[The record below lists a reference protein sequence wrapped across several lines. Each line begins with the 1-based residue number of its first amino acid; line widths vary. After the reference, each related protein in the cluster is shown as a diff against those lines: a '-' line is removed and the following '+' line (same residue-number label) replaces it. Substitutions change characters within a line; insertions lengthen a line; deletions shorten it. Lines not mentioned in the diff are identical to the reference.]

1 MNPWLRRAAPVVVIL
16 SLLVLPALAKK
27 KEDPLERMKPVP
39 SDQPIPVIDFFRPQ
53 LFRNPELN
61 PAGTHFAAIVS
72 GEGDRLDL
80 IAFDLATKK
89 AERLTGGAGFDIT
102 RYEWLNDK
110 RMLFSLTKDKLY
122 AAGLFAVELGRFS
135 QSYVLQRRNV
145 VVPVGYPKD
154 NPLHAILWI
163 RNSAYD
169 LGADGGV
176 IKIDTRRSFDSRDGA
191 IFVNGDDGI
200 RADILETYPNPK
212 GGDVMGYIAD
222 RNGELAF
229 AVVAKDGRST
239 LQRYVDKTWERC
251 PVDLEETPV
260 LGIGDDPGQLL
271 TLGPKVEGKPRALH
285 RLNAVTGERGE
296 LLFQD
301 EQYDFVGVRFYRH
314 PVDHRILGVQYQ
326 RKGPQS
332 VWFDEGYQ
340 RIQSALDKAFP
351 GEVVRILGS
360 DRAEKQFFMSVS
372 SDVRPAS
379 YFHVKLE
386 TKTFAPVA
394 NVAPWI
400 DPKRMRPMQLITY
413 KARDGREIEGYVTL
427 PEGASQENKVPL
439 VVLPHGGPWVRD
451 NWGWD
456 AEAQFLAS
464 RGYAVFQPNYRGST
478 GYAWKFPEK
487 DMWDFRKMH
496 DDVTDGVKTVLKTR
510 MIDADRIAIM
520 GGSFGGYLALSGAAH
535 EQGLYRCAI
544 TVAGVFDW
552 ERVMKDAR
560 GSEHFRGRY
569 GSLRR
574 HLGDPAKRKE
584 KFEEISPIKH
594 VGQVKIPV
602 FVAHGTEDIVAT
614 VGQSKALIAELK
626 KHGVP
631 HEKQI
636 ERGEGHGFRKVDN
649 QVELY
654 TAIEAFLAKHLAP
667 RAEKA
672 GKAAEVSAGVAVQAA
687 SMAAGV
693 AAVAP

>member
-1 MNPWLRRAAPVVVIL
+1 MNPWLWRAAPVVVL
-16 SLLVLPALAKK
+16 SLLALPALAKK
-27 KEDPLERMKPVP
+27 KEDPLARMTPVAA
-39 SDQPIPVIDFFRPQ
+39 DQPIPAVDFFRPR
-53 LFRNPELN
+53 LFTNPELN

-72 GEGDRLDL
+72 GEADRLDL
-80 IAFDLATKK
+80 MAFDLATKK
-89 AERLTGGAGFDIT
+89 AERLTAGGNYDINA
-102 RYEWLNDK
+102 YEWLNDK
-110 RMLFSLTKDKLY
+110 RLLFSITQDKMY
-122 AAGLFAVELGRFS
+122 STGLFAVELGRFS

-145 VVPVGYPKD
+145 VVPVGFPKEK
-154 NPLHAILWI
+154 PLHAILWI
-163 RNSAYD
+163 KHSSQHD
-169 LGADGGV
+169 GGDGGV
-176 IKIDTRRSFDSRDGA
+176 VKIDTRRSMDSKDGSL
-191 IFVNGDDGI
+191 FMNGDDGL
-200 RADILETYPNPK
+200 RADIVETYPDPK
-212 GGDVMGYIAD
+212 GGDPVGYITD
-222 RNGELAF
+222 KRGEMAF
-229 AVVAKDGRST
+229 ALTVKDGRAT
-239 LQRYVDKTWERC
+239 LHRYVDSKWVQS
-251 PVDLEETPV
+251 PVDVDEMPV
-260 LGIGDDPGQLL
+260 IGVGDEPGELL
-271 TLGPKVEGKPRALH
+271 TLGAREEGKPRALH

-301 EQYDFVGVRFYRH
+301 EKYDFTGVRIYRH
-314 PVDHRILGVQYQ
+314 PVDNRILGVQYQ

-332 VWFDEGYQ
+332 VWFDEGYE
-340 RIQSALDKAFP
+340 RIQGALGKAFP

-360 DRAEKQFFMSVS
+360 DRAEKQFFISVS
-372 SDVRPAS
+372 SDVRPAA

-400 DPKRMRPMQLITY
+400 DPKRMRPMQMITY

-427 PEGASQENKVPL
+427 PEGASMENKAPL

-456 AEAQFLAS
+456 AEVQFLAS

-478 GYAWKFPEK
+478 GYAWRFPEK
-487 DMWDFRKMH
+487 DLWDFRKMH
-496 DDVTDGVKTVLKTR
+496 DDVTDGVKAVIKTR

-535 EQGLYRCAI
+535 EPELYRCAI

-560 GSEHFRGRY
+560 GSDYFRGRY
-569 GSLRR
+569 GALKR
-574 HLGDPAKRKE
+574 HLGDPAKRKVA
-584 KFEEISPIKH
+584 FEEISPIKH
-594 VGQVKIPV
+594 VDKVKIPV
-602 FVAHGTEDIVAT
+602 FVAHGTQDIVAA

-626 KHGVP
+626 KYGVP

-654 TAIEAFLAKHLAP
+654 TAVEAFLAKHLAM

-672 GKAAEVSAGVAVQAA
+672 AGASTTAGVPAVE
-687 SMAAGV
+687 
-693 AAVAP
+693 P